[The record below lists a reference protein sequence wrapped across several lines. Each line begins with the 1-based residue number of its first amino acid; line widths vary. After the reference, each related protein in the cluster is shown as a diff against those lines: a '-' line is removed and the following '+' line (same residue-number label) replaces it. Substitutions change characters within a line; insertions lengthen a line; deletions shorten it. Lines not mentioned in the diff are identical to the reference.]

1 MTDVVV
7 VIPTRNEEMNVAKV
21 VTDFRRSLPAARIF
35 VYDNVS
41 TDRTVERARQAGATV
56 RTVRLVGEGNVILQ
70 AFAELD
76 GDVFIMVDGDD
87 TYDGDAAP
95 SMVSMVMNEGV
106 DLVVA
111 ERVQSVD
118 SGPLRPGHAWGNRA
132 ISWLVGRLFK
142 IPGSDVLSG
151 YRAMSRRF
159 VKSFPG
165 TATGFEIEVQMSA
178 HAAIIAAGTGCVQ
191 ASYRERRQDE
201 NNESKLRTYRD
212 GLRILLA
219 IFRSYRQYAPTR
231 FFGSGALVALIAAV
245 TLYVTLP
252 DDVRGDAAP
261 YSLLVAGL
269 VLFSAGVILTAIT
282 RVQRQQLRLAY
293 LQYSITDAHEARDVF
308 LHRGDASRE
317 N

>member
-7 VIPTRNEEMNVAKV
+7 IIPTRNEQTNVAKV
-21 VTDFRRSLPAARIF
+21 VGDFRSCLPSARIY
-35 VYDNVS
+35 VYDNMS
-41 TDRTVERARQAGATV
+41 TDRTVEEARQAGATV
-56 RTVRLVGEGNVILQ
+56 RMVRTVGKGNVILQ

-87 TYDGDAAP
+87 TYDAQVAP
-95 SMVSMVMNEGV
+95 QLVSMVVGDGV

-111 ERVQSVD
+111 ERVRATD
-118 SGPLRPGHAWGNRA
+118 SAPVRRGHESGNRA
-132 ISWLVGRLFK
+132 ISLLVSRLFK
-142 IPGSDVLSG
+142 TPGSDVLSG

-178 HAAIIAAGTGCVQ
+178 HAAIVAAATSSIR
-191 ASYRERRQDE
+191 ATYRERVQVGE
-201 NNESKLRTYRD
+201 NKSKLRTFRD
-212 GLRILLA
+212 GFRILFS
-219 IFRSYRQYAPTR
+219 IFRSYRQFAPTR
-231 FFGSGALVALIAAV
+231 FFGTGALISFAAALS
-245 TLYVTLP
+245 LYITIP

-269 VLFSAGVILTAIT
+269 VLFSAGVILTALT

-293 LQYSITDAHEARDVF
+293 LQLSTINH
-308 LHRGDASRE
+308 
-317 N
+317 